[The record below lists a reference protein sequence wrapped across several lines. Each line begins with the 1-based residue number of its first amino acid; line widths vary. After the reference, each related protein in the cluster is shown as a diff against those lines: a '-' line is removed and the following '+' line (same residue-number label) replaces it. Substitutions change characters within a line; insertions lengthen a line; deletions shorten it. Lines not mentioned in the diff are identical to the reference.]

1 MGDMSHLVSLSVG
14 VATPEQWDHVHNRFV
29 EMQKEWGPTY
39 SGVTVSSY
47 LTDSEE
53 DGVDEKTEYYDE
65 NTLNKVRQ
73 ALTPVFISYGL
84 PAETLSSACVNE
96 MLNAGILFRERR

>member
-1 MGDMSHLVSLSVG
+1 MGEMSHLVSLSVG
-14 VATPEQWDHVHNRFV
+14 VNSPEQWDHVHGRFV
-29 EMQKEWGPTY
+29 ELQKEWGPDY

-53 DGVDEKTEYYDE
+53 DGVEEKTEYYDE
-65 NTLNKVRQ
+65 NTLNKVKE
-73 ALTPVFISYGL
+73 ALAGVLRSFDLEHPQLIDSF
-84 PAETLSSACVNE
+84 VNE